1 MGYIKE
7 PNGIDFLVSPMPLLD
22 EDRQTISAFISAYK
36 ITGKEPVTV
45 LKETKKMKI
54 KHNKSFKIKEVLV
67 SVE

>member
-7 PNGIDFLVSPMPLLD
+7 PNGIDFLVSPMPLSD
-22 EDRQTISAFISAYK
+22 EDRQTISAFICAYK
-36 ITGKEPVTV
+36 MTGKLPNTV

-54 KHNKSFKIKEVLV
+54 KPNKSLKTKKVLV